1 MKTKSAKTMSE
12 MQKRLAA
19 LKAQKEKEEITEKK
33 EQPHAPN
40 APERSPVSSGVGDH
54 GTRTDEPG
62 QFTRGGTASG
72 APDIAESIN
81 EDSVTKSAP
90 KTTKKKVEP
99 KPRSPKKESTVK
111 KETKVSDEPRIK
123 LPVKRLNGHSLADA
137 IDAMTPEQIED
148 SGMGVLKAVLHR
160 HAKRSISMMDA
171 IVTVIMKMINE
182 GYEF

>member
-1 MKTKSAKTMSE
+1 MTSE

-19 LKAQKEKEEITEKK
+19 LKAQKEKEEISQKNDDVVALPVEPIVEKHI
-33 EQPHAPN
+33 E
-40 APERSPVSSGVGDH
+40 E
-54 GTRTDEPG
+54 
-62 QFTRGGTASG
+62 
-72 APDIAESIN
+72 
-81 EDSVTKSAP
+81 SAP

-99 KPRSPKKESTVK
+99 KPRAPKKETDVK
-111 KETKVSDEPRIK
+111 KETKVPDEPRVK
-123 LPVKRLNGHSLADA
+123 LPLKRLNGHALADA

-171 IVTVIMKMINE
+171 IVTVIMKMIND